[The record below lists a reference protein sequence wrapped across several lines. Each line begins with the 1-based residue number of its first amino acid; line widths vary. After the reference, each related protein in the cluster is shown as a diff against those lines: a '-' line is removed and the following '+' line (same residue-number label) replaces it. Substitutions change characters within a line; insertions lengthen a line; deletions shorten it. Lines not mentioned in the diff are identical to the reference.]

1 MSGRLPLNLHPL
13 TAVILCSFLL
23 LAEAR
28 CSGDLYSTIHA
39 TTSTHPLAVSDISVS
54 TPTII
59 ISKSWWQPIPGISWQ
74 IQLSGTPDISFDV
87 QVYDLD
93 LFNTPQRV
101 IGQLHALRRKVICY
115 FNAGSWEDWR
125 PDADQFPASV
135 LGRSLVGWPGEKW
148 LDIRQID
155 VLNSLMSARLDLAV
169 QKGCDGVDSDNMDGY
184 TNDTGFPLTAHDQ
197 LIYNTWIAVQ
207 AHQRGMAVGLK
218 NDLDQVAELLPVYD
232 WALNEQ
238 CFQYNE
244 CQLLL
249 PFVQSGK
256 PVFGIEYHGDPSNF
270 CPQANSMDFDVLKKR
285 LGLDAWKDACR

>member
-1 MSGRLPLNLHPL
+1 
-13 TAVILCSFLL
+13 
-23 LAEAR
+23 
-28 CSGDLYSTIHA
+28 
-39 TTSTHPLAVSDISVS
+39 
-54 TPTII
+54 
-59 ISKSWWQPIPGISWQ
+59 
-74 IQLSGTPDISFDV
+74 
-87 QVYDLD
+87 VYDLD

-125 PDADQFPASV
+125 PDADQYPDSV
-135 LGRSLVGWPGEKW
+135 LGRS
-148 LDIRQID
+148 
-155 VLNSLMSARLDLAV
+155 
-169 QKGCDGVDSDNMDGY
+169 
-184 TNDTGFPLTAHDQ
+184 
-197 LIYNTWIAVQ
+197 
-207 AHQRGMAVGLK
+207 
-218 NDLDQVAELLPVYD
+218 LDQVAELLPVYD

-256 PVFGIEYHGDPSNF
+256 PVFGIEYYGDPENF